1 MMEIW
6 KDVPGF
12 SNLYQVSNLGNV
24 RSITRYKK
32 VLKPQ
37 IDKDGYRSVILKNKG
52 IEKHFR
58 VCRLVA
64 TVFVPNPHEKDI
76 VNHIDLNRQN
86 DCDSNLEWCTAQEN
100 VTHSVKLGRYNGHGH
115 KPVIQLRNGEVVKI
129 WHSLSDASRG
139 LNIPIANISKCL
151 SGKRKSAGGFEWK
164 LRVDTRIHSPQTRL
178 F

>member
-1 MMEIW
+1 M
-6 KDVPGF
+6 DVDGYKG
-12 SNLYQVSNLGNV
+12 LYQVSNLGNV

-52 IEKHFR
+52 SQRHFR

-64 TVFVPNPHEKDI
+64 SAFVPNPQAKEV

-86 DCDSNLEWCTAQEN
+86 DCVSNLEWCTAQEN

-115 KPVIQLRNGEVVKI
+115 KPVIQTQNGEVIKI
-129 WHSLSDASRG
+129 WPSISDASRG

-151 SGKRKSAGGFEWK
+151 SGKRNRAGGFEWK
-164 LRVDTRIHSPQTRL
+164 SAS
-178 F
+178 